1 MKILYL
7 VDSYYPEIR
16 SATRLARDLT
26 REWVAQGNTVTL
38 LTPTPDLK
46 PPMSEEM
53 DGVVRV
59 VRVRSARTKGVNRL
73 TRALAEIRL
82 PAIIWRNAGEYL
94 AAHRHDLIVSYSPT
108 IFFGPLVRRLKRL
121 WGVPSYLIL
130 RDIFP
135 LWAADAGVISRRN
148 PIYHY
153 FEHMARVQYATA
165 DTIGVQSSGDLRYF
179 ADTSYPREVLYNW
192 FSPEPPM
199 PDGVDRRATYGVGN
213 RFVFFYGGNIGV
225 AQNLDLVLRLAADL
239 ADDPR
244 AYFLLVGEGSETA
257 RLGALIR
264 QRGLGNISIRPP
276 VPELEYFRLLA
287 EMDVGLLS
295 LDPRLTNNNFP
306 AKLLGYLSL
315 GKPVLAALN
324 AGHELFELLG
334 SAGAGL
340 CAAAED
346 YPRLLAHART
356 LLADPVAARRMG
368 ENGRRLAAE
377 RFSAPAAARQITSH
391 FVAAQP

>member
-26 REWVAQGNTVTL
+26 QEWIAQGHAVTL
-38 LTPTPDLK
+38 LTPSPDLK
-46 PPMSEEM
+46 QELSEENEA
-53 DGVVRV
+53 GVRV
-59 VRVRSARTKGVNRL
+59 LRVRSARTKGVNRL
-73 TRALAEIRL
+73 ARALAEIRL
-82 PAIIWRNAGEYL
+82 PATIWRHAGRLL
-94 AAHRHDLIVSYSPT
+94 AEHRHDLIVSYSPT
-108 IFFGPLVRRLKRL
+108 IFFGPLVRRLKQL
-121 WGVPSYLIL
+121 WQAPAYLIL

-148 PIYHY
+148 PVYHY
-153 FEHMARVQYATA
+153 FEHMARLQYAAA
-165 DTIGVQSSGDLRYF
+165 DIIGVQSSGDLRHF
-179 ADTSYPREVLYNW
+179 AGTSHRIEVLYNW
-192 FSPEPPM
+192 FAPLPPAA
-199 PDGVDRRATYGVGN
+199 DGVDRRATYGLGN

-225 AQNLDLVLRLAADL
+225 AQNLDIVLRLAADL

-244 AYFLLVGEGSETA
+244 AYFLLVGEGSETE
-257 RLGALIR
+257 RLGTLIA
-264 QRGLGNISIRPP
+264 QRRLGNISIRPP
-276 VPELEYFRLLA
+276 VAEDEYFRLLA

-306 AKLLGYLSL
+306 AKLLGYLGF

-334 SAGAGL
+334 EARAGL
-340 CAAAED
+340 CAEATD

-356 LLADPVAARRMG
+356 LLADPAAASRMG
-368 ENGRRLAAE
+368 ENGRGLARA
-377 RFSAPAAARQITSH
+377 RFSAPAAARQITSR
-391 FVAAQP
+391 FAPARP

>member
-26 REWVAQGNTVTL
+26 REWVAQGHAVTL
-38 LTPTPDLK
+38 LTPSPDLK
-46 PPMSEEM
+46 NPVSEAVD
-53 DGVVRV
+53 DGVHVL
-59 VRVRSARTKGVNRL
+59 RVRSARSKGVNRL
-73 TRALAEIRL
+73 SRALAEIRL
-82 PAIIWRNAGEYL
+82 PSIVWHNAGRYL
-94 AAHRHDLIVSYSPT
+94 AEHRHDLIVSYSPT

-121 WGVPSYLIL
+121 WQAPSYLIL

-148 PIYHY
+148 PVYRY
-153 FEHMARVQYATA
+153 FDHMAHVQYAAA
-165 DTIGVQSSGDLRYF
+165 DIIGVQSSGDLRHF
-179 ADTSYPREVLYNW
+179 VDTPYRPEVLYNW
-192 FSPEPPM
+192 FAPEPPAS
-199 PDGVDRRATYGVGN
+199 DGVDRRAIYGLVN

-225 AQNLDLVLRLAADL
+225 AQNLDIVLRLAADL

-244 AYFLLVGEGSETA
+244 AYFLLVGEGSEA
-257 RLGALIR
+257 DRLAGLIE
-264 QRGLGNISIRPP
+264 QRRLTNISIRPP
-276 VPELEYFRLLA
+276 IPETEYFRLLA

-324 AGHELFELLG
+324 AGHELFGLL
-334 SAGAGL
+334 ADAEAGL
-340 CAAAED
+340 CAAADD
-346 YPRLLAHART
+346 YPRLLAHARA
-356 LLADPVAARRMG
+356 LLADPTAARRMG
-368 ENGRRLAAE
+368 EQGRRLGAE
-377 RFSAPAAARQITSH
+377 RFSAPAAARQITRH
-391 FVAAQP
+391 FAPARP